1 MHPNSAR
8 EQYVLEIMLSLICVA
23 LTCML
28 YVIHGYKMVIL
39 NLFFLPVVL
48 AGFYL
53 GRYRAGIMALF
64 SVLCASVATI
74 LRLNDLMLGAS
85 PLVIAMAVAVWGA
98 VLGLAALL
106 VGTLSDDRAGKLMEL
121 HEAYVGVVQVLSQ
134 YLQSANPGL
143 RAQASHVAELSQ
155 DLAAEMNLPS
165 RQIDDIRVASLL
177 YDMGNIEITT
187 RVIRKAVDNFEDQ
200 MPETTQHTF
209 HGMDLMLSLGS
220 VLRGAIP
227 LLLNQEQSGP
237 ERELVGESGAPVE
250 IPVGA
255 RIIIAARDYHN
266 LSLQQPDG
274 SRLTPHEIIAE
285 MRQNRNG
292 NYDSQVLNALERVVL
307 RKPERIPEDSLFE
320 ELELLHDSAL
330 EA

>member
-1 MHPNSAR
+1 
-8 EQYVLEIMLSLICVA
+8 
-23 LTCML
+23 
-28 YVIHGYKMVIL
+28 
-39 NLFFLPVVL
+39 
-48 AGFYL
+48 
-53 GRYRAGIMALF
+53 
-64 SVLCASVATI
+64 
-74 LRLNDLMLGAS
+74 
-85 PLVIAMAVAVWGA
+85 
-98 VLGLAALL
+98 
-106 VGTLSDDRAGKLMEL
+106 
-121 HEAYVGVVQVLSQ
+121 
-134 YLQSANPGL
+134 
-143 RAQASHVAELSQ
+143 
-155 DLAAEMNLPS
+155 
-165 RQIDDIRVASLL
+165 
-177 YDMGNIEITT
+177 
-187 RVIRKAVDNFEDQ
+187 
-200 MPETTQHTF
+200 
-209 HGMDLMLSLGS
+209 